1 MDELEKVRGQALGKK
16 ADPAYLEKFPIKGP
30 DFTAASGD

>member
-16 ADPAYLEKFPIKGP
+16 ADPAYLENSPLK
-30 DFTAASGD
+30 DARN

>member
-16 ADPAYLEKFPIKGP
+16 ADPAYLEKFPIK
-30 DFTAASGD
+30 DARN